1 MNRVTTFLNC
11 VTNTIKKKFFKLENN
26 DISHACEELKKLT
39 NEASSIEELKLT
51 EDYAFKYNTTTRW
64 QTL

>member
-11 VTNTIKKKFFKLENN
+11 MTNTIKKKFFKLENS
-26 DISHACEELKKLT
+26 DISHACEELKKMT
-39 NEASSIEELKLT
+39 GEANSIEELKLT
-51 EDYAFKYNTTTRW
+51 EDYAVKYNTTTRW

>member
-11 VTNTIKKKFFKLENN
+11 VASVIKKKFFKTKIN
-26 DISHACEELKKLT
+26 DNSHACDELKKMT
-39 NEASSIEELKLT
+39 NEACSIEELKLT
-51 EDYAFKYNTTTRW
+51 EEYVLKYNTTTRW